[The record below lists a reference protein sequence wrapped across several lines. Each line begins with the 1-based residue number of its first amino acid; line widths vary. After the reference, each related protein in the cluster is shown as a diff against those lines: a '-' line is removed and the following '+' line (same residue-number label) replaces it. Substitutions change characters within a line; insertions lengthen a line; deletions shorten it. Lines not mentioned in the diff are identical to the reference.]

1 MRPTMENPSRIS
13 PTEGSGVA
21 RVQAV
26 MAPRGVIL
34 AALGVAL
41 FVVGI
46 WRIDGVMA
54 SLGLAALG
62 MLVVARVAGAMNLNQ
77 LELHGRADRRVQAG
91 KSSPAKVS
99 LMNRR
104 GRLDA
109 FRVEFGISLL
119 GEADVMGRASWLGC
133 GGVAELERG
142 VVLKKRGFSR
152 TQKGWVK
159 SLFPLGLFDF
169 QKMLR
174 VGMEIGVLP
183 AAVVPRELLL
193 SGFLL
198 DGSPLG
204 GSKVAGAMGEWKGLR
219 EWRGGDAV
227 KRIAWAA
234 SARSEAAGRGVLV
247 REDEP
252 PGSHAEG
259 FLLIFHSFGGDGE
272 LIRPDRF
279 EKALMLFSG
288 TLGALQGLG
297 MPVRWVADFDG
308 WDEHELRTKQQL
320 ASSRELLMMAERA
333 AWTEAHDVESAFAK
347 ALDRECVVVI
357 SDMPCGVWEAVVPEM
372 ALAPVMVDASKYDRA
387 MKLKGGAR

>member
-1 MRPTMENPSRIS
+1 MELLNRIS
-13 PTEGSGVA
+13 PTEYSSVTH
-21 RVQAV
+21 VQAV
-26 MAPRGVIL
+26 MTPRGVVL

-41 FVVGI
+41 FVVGL

-62 MLVVARVAGAMNLNQ
+62 MLVVARIVGGMNLTG
-77 LELHGRADRRVQAG
+77 LDLHGRADRRVQAG
-91 KSSPAKVS
+91 RSFPAKVS
-99 LMNRR
+99 LINRR
-104 GRLDA
+104 RGLDA
-109 FRVEFGISLL
+109 FRVDFGVSIL
-119 GEADVMGRASWLGC
+119 GEADVMGRASWVRC
-133 GGVAELERG
+133 GGVAEVERG
-142 VVLKKRGFSR
+142 VALQMRGFSES
-152 TQKGWVK
+152 QKGWLK
-159 SLFPLGLFDF
+159 SVFPLGLFDF
-169 QKMLR
+169 QKVLK

-183 AAVVPRELLL
+183 GAVVPRELSL

-204 GSKVAGAMGEWKGLR
+204 GSRVAGALGEWKGLR

-234 SARSEAAGRGVLV
+234 SARSEAASRGVLV

-259 FLLIFHSFGGDGE
+259 FLLIFHSYGGDGE

-279 EKALMLFSG
+279 EKALMLFNG

-308 WDEHELRTKQQL
+308 WNERELRTKQQL
-320 ASSRELLMMAERA
+320 AVAREVLMKAERA
-333 AWTEAHDVESAFAK
+333 AWTEAHDMDSAFSK
-347 ALDRECVVVI
+347 AVDRECVVVI
-357 SDMPCGVWEAVVPEM
+357 SDMAYVVWEAVVPEM
-372 ALAPVMVDASKYDRA
+372 ALAPVLVDASQYDRVVKA
-387 MKLKGGAR
+387 KGGVR

>member
-1 MRPTMENPSRIS
+1 METPNRIL
-13 PTEGSGVA
+13 PTEVIA
-21 RVQAV
+21 TTRVQAV
-26 MAPRGVIL
+26 MTPRGVIL

-62 MLVVARVAGAMNLNQ
+62 MLVVARLVGGMNLNG
-77 LELHGRADRRVQAG
+77 LDLHGRADRRVQAG
-91 KSSPAKVS
+91 RSFPAKVS
-99 LMNRR
+99 LLNRR
-104 GRLDA
+104 RGLDA
-109 FRVEFGISLL
+109 FRVEFGISML
-119 GEADVMGRASWLGC
+119 GEADVMGRASWVRC
-133 GGVAELERG
+133 GGVAEVERG
-142 VVLKKRGFSR
+142 VVLKKRGFSEGQR
-152 TQKGWVK
+152 GWVK
-159 SLFPLGLFDF
+159 SFFPLGLFDF
-169 QKMLR
+169 QKMLK

-183 AAVVPRELLL
+183 AAVVPQELSL

-204 GSKVAGAMGEWKGLR
+204 GSRVAGALGEWKGLR

-234 SARSEAAGRGVLV
+234 SARSEAAGRCVLV

-279 EKALMLFSG
+279 EKALMLFNG

-308 WDEHELRTKQQL
+308 WKERELRTKRQL
-320 ASSRELLMMAERA
+320 AVSRELLMRAERA
-333 AWTEAHDVESAFAK
+333 AWTEAHDVESAFSK
-347 ALDRECVVVI
+347 AVDRECVVVI
-357 SDMPCGVWEAVVPEM
+357 SDMPCGVWESAVPEM
-372 ALAPVMVDASKYDRA
+372 ALDPVMVDASKYDRA
-387 MKLKGGAR
+387 VKTKGGAR

>member
-1 MRPTMENPSRIS
+1 MENRNRIL
-13 PTEGSGVA
+13 PTEVIA
-21 RVQAV
+21 PRRVQAV
-26 MAPRGVIL
+26 MTPRGVIL

-41 FVVGI
+41 FMVGL

-62 MLVVARVAGAMNLNQ
+62 MLVVARIVGGMNLTG
-77 LELHGRADRRVQAG
+77 LDLHGRADRRVQAG
-91 KSSPAKVS
+91 RSFPAKVS

-104 GRLDA
+104 RGLDA
-109 FRVEFGISLL
+109 FRVEFGISML
-119 GEADVMGRASWLGC
+119 GEADVMGRASWVGC
-133 GGVAELERG
+133 GGVAEVERG
-142 VVLKKRGFSR
+142 VTLQMRGFSES
-152 TQKGWVK
+152 QKGWLK
-159 SLFPLGLFDF
+159 SFFPLGLFDF
-169 QKMLR
+169 QKVLK

-183 AAVVPRELLL
+183 AAVVPQELSL

-204 GSKVAGAMGEWKGLR
+204 GSKVAGALGEWKGLR

-259 FLLIFHSFGGDGE
+259 FLLIFHSYGGDGE

-279 EKALMLFSG
+279 EKALMLFNG
-288 TLGALQGLG
+288 TLGVLQGLG

-308 WDEHELRTKQQL
+308 WNEHELRTKQQL
-320 ASSRELLMMAERA
+320 AVSRELLMKAKRA
-333 AWTEAHDVESAFAK
+333 AWTEAHDMESAFFK
-347 ALDRECVVVI
+347 AVDRECVVVI
-357 SDMPCGVWEAVVPEM
+357 SDMPCGVWQAVIPEM
-372 ALAPVMVDASKYDRA
+372 SLAPVLVDASRYDRA
-387 MKLKGGAR
+387 VKAKGGAR